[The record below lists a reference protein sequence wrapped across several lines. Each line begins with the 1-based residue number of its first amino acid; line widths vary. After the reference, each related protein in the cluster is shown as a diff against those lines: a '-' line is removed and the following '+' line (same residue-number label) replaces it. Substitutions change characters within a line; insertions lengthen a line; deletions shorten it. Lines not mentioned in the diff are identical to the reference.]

1 MPASAP
7 TPSVKIGRIG
17 LAADG
22 SAWDLMTSHKI
33 GAVGGELTMGPAVPV
48 NAGDILTQ
56 GYWVIAPNGNANCV
70 LVDSDGT
77 ATSPA
82 AGNAYLLTVS

>member
-1 MPASAP
+1 M
-7 TPSVKIGRIG
+7 GRIG

-22 SAWDLMTSHKI
+22 SVWDLMTSQK
-33 GAVGGELTMGPAVPV
+33 VGSLGEVTMGPAVPI
-48 NAGDILTQ
+48 NTGDVLTQ